1 MMATPSKQKPS
12 KEEHSS
18 PRSVAGLV
26 LDEPEHFMEQE
37 ALQQPK
43 SRMQELEE
51 KRLKLRRQCASLQQQ
66 LHVFSARTCET
77 EIKVKPETPP
87 MQPSYMVENVFW
99 CDECGEATYTG
110 PLNSRKMPHGERGR
124 MIYEDGSIIEGD
136 FKDGKPHGEARY
148 QGSDGCSYEG
158 KLIHSGGSG
167 LSLTSLLSNEHVTC
181 LLK

>member
-1 MMATPSKQKPS
+1 MTMMVATPSKQKPS

-18 PRSVAGLV
+18 PRSVGGLV

-43 SRMQELEE
+43 TRTRMQELEE

-77 EIKVKPETPP
+77 EIKVKPERHSV
-87 MQPSYMVENVFW
+87 QPAYMVENVFW
-99 CDECGEATYTG
+99 CDDCGEAVNTG

-124 MIYEDGSIIEGD
+124 MTYEDGSIIEGD

-158 KLIHSGGSG
+158 KLVHSSRSE
-167 LSLTSLLSNEHVTC
+167 SLAHLVVSNDP
-181 LLK
+181 